1 MKIAIYSPYLDTAGG
16 GEKYILTIAEILSKQ
31 FQVDILLDKHLKE
44 VGQDL
49 IVKKNSIL
57 HKINFSKM
65 NFVEAPIG
73 SLWSFLQRFRFFKMY
88 DFLFYLTDGSIFFAT
103 AKKNI
108 IHFQVPFENIKAKG
122 LWGNI
127 KLKSWNLAIY
137 NSNFTKKLVEETWPI
152 NGEVIYPPVDT
163 ALFKPRPKKKQ
174 IISVGRFFHFNKAKK
189 HQLLIDCFKKLNE
202 ENHIS
207 DWSLHLAGGAQ
218 DGDRFYIEQLKNYA
232 KGFKIYFYPNLPQN
246 RLTNLY
252 GESQIYWHA
261 TGFDEDDPK
270 KYEHFGITTV
280 EAMASGCVPVVINL
294 GGQKEIVE
302 DGKSGFLWDDLV
314 GLRDKTIKIINNKKL
329 NSRLAKEAQKRSKKF
344 DKQEFEKKINHLI
357 YGKI

>member
-16 GEKYILTIAEILSKQ
+16 GEKYILTIAEILAKRS
-31 FQVDILLDKHLKE
+31 QVDILLDKHLKE

-57 HKINFSKM
+57 HNINFS
-65 NFVEAPIG
+65 NISFVEAPIG
-73 SLWSFLQRFRFFKMY
+73 SLWSFLQRFWFFKMY

-122 LWGNI
+122 FWGSI

-137 NSNFTKKLVEETWPI
+137 NSNFTKELIETTWPV

-163 ALFKPRPKKKQ
+163 KSFKPRPKKKQ
-174 IISVGRFFHFNKAKK
+174 IISVGRFFHFDKAKK
-189 HQLLIDCFKKLNE
+189 HQLLIDCFKKLNPE
-202 ENHIS
+202 KHIAG
-207 DWSLHLAGGAQ
+207 WSLHLAGGAQ
-218 DGDRFYIEQLKNYA
+218 EGDRPYIEQLKKYA
-232 KGFKIYFYPNLPQN
+232 KGFQIYFYPNLPQDQ
-246 RLTNLY
+246 LVNLY

-261 TGFDEDDPK
+261 TGFNEDDPK

-280 EAMASGCVPVVINL
+280 EAMASGCIPVVINL

-302 DGKSGFLWDDLV
+302 EGVSGFLWDDLES
-314 GLRDKTIKIINNKKL
+314 LRNQTIKIINDKKL
-329 NSRLAKEAQKRSKKF
+329 ISRISKEARKRSKKF
-344 DKQEFEKKINHLI
+344 DKKEFEKKINHLV
-357 YGKI
+357 YGYN